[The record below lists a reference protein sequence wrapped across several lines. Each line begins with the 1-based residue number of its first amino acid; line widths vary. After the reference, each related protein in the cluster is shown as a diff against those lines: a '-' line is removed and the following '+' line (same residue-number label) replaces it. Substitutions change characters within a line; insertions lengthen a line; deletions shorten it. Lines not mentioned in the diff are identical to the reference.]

1 VLGACPRARPS
12 SSGTTTRSTSRTAA
26 SELARSP
33 ICTQAFKLDD
43 RPGWAIQFHA
53 EVTLA
58 MLDAWVEEDPDELP
72 MPALELRAESERVI
86 GRSNAQGR
94 WLADAFL
101 REAAA
106 AG

>member
-1 VLGACPRARPS
+1 VFQWHHYTFDLPTGA
-12 SSGTTTRSTSRTAA
+12 T
-26 SELARSP
+26 ELARSP
-33 ICTQAFKLDD
+33 ICTQAFKLEE
-43 RPGWAIQFHA
+43 RPAWGIQFHA

-58 MLDAWVEEDPDELP
+58 MLNDWADEDPEELP
-72 MPALELRAESERVI
+72 MPASELRAESERVI

-106 AG
+106 LV